1 MERAPDRLDTRG
13 RGGWR
18 RGRHRAALLAL
29 LRRTHDAR
37 PLPPALPGEAG
48 GGGAGNAQGTGD
60 VCDEILAWADANP
73 EIVLE
78 FPAVCPTLVASDPHM
93 AWAVLL
99 PFSDADPGAG
109 CSLLAAY
116 GRAGNE
122 CCEGYVDPAPP
133 TPPTRGAASS
143 SRSAP
148 RVSSPRSRSS
158 TAARRVP
165 KGARGGRGGGS
176 AAQSAP
182 PRSLLAWGR
191 RPPPCARS
199 GS

>member
-1 MERAPDRLDTRG
+1 MDETGPGGDAGVSRAAGITRRDLIGRAAAVGAVAWSAPLIVSTPAGAAGGAEAGTVRPCSRFYAVRMTRG
-13 RGGWR
+13 RC
-18 RGRHRAALLAL
+18 HPLFPE
-29 LRRTHDAR
+29 R
-37 PLPPALPGEAG
+37 PGS
-48 GGGAGNAQGTGD
+48 GGAGNAQGTGD

-133 TPPTRGAASS
+133 DPADA
-143 SRSAP
+143 
-148 RVSSPRSRSS
+148 
-158 TAARRVP
+158 
-165 KGARGGRGGGS
+165 
-176 AAQSAP
+176 
-182 PRSLLAWGR
+182 GR
-191 RPPPCARS
+191 RIILPQCATGQLS
-199 GS
+199 SVQIVYCCP